1 MRRVFVAS
9 PYAGQVERN
18 LRYLEACMWDCLQK
32 EEAPFAA
39 HRLFPGV
46 LDDGKLDERSLGI
59 RAGLAW
65 LDSADALVAY
75 TDLGISKGMREEM
88 AAAQAAEVPIEY
100 RTLELWD
107 LSELRTRKR
116 RSERTQ

>member
-1 MRRVFVAS
+1 MKRVFLVS

-18 LRYLEACMWDCLQK
+18 LRYLEACMWDCLAR

-46 LDDGKLDERSLGI
+46 LDDGKQDERSMGI

-65 LDSADALVAY
+65 LDAADVLVAY
-75 TDLGISKGMREEM
+75 TDLGISKGMREEI
-88 AAAQAAEVPIEY
+88 AAATAAELPIEY

-107 LSELRTRKR
+107 LSDLRIR
-116 RSERTQ
+116 RQRRAPTQ